1 MADWKMTARNIL
13 LADGKIDGREVAV
26 LRKEFFAD
34 GKIDEIEMDF
44 LLELRRDA
52 KSVVPDFHFLVIDAL
67 KNCYIDGGAIK
78 PGCASMLRRW
88 LMARPVGYVEK
99 RYLEE
104 LRSAA
109 KKIPPDFE
117 QLYQQCY
124 TA

>member
-1 MADWKMTARNIL
+1 MADWMKTARAFL
-13 LADGKIDGREVAV
+13 LADGAIDAREVAV

-44 LLELRRDA
+44 LLELRRA
-52 KSVVPDFHFLVIDAL
+52 ARSVVPEFHFLVIDAL

-78 PGCASMLRRW
+78 PGCASTLRRW
-88 LMARPVGYVEK
+88 LSGPIGYVEK

-109 KKIPPDFE
+109 KTVPPDFE
-117 QLYQQCY
+117 QLYRQY
-124 TA
+124 HSA